1 MGNFAVMNNP
11 FDYVPDARCDEA
23 FRRLVD
29 NLEFLKRSDRPEDL
43 NFIRELE
50 TGKML
55 GVLIATD
62 GEGHDRTLYAFSGQL
77 GNGGFHYDGF
87 VGPVFD
93 YLHPDGYFKRKEADI
108 SLQNVE
114 ISKYEEETVS
124 VLQRDYE
131 HRKKKGEAE
140 IYEFRSQCRRS
151 KAERDARRKAG
162 DADETELTA
171 MIRQS
176 QFEKAELHRI
186 KRRVAEEL
194 EPLAERLKQAHSCL
208 VVLKEKRRSDSE
220 ALLKWLFASFKLLNA
235 RGESKSLSEIFSGT
249 SLRIPPSGAGECCA
263 PKLLQAAYLRE
274 WHPKAI
280 AEYWYGK
287 PKRGEVRVHGMHYPA
302 CRGKCLPVLC
312 WMLQGLDVE
321 PPLDTERLAGEAG
334 IPKIIYE
341 NQWFCVVEKPSGML
355 SVPGKGAAVSMQQW
369 LGDKYGAGLSVK
381 MAHRLDQDTSGII
394 IATFSEEPFR
404 IMQALFATRQIRKT
418 YIADL
423 DGDYRMRG
431 IPSHGRIEL
440 PLAPDWLD
448 RPRQV
453 VDIKSGKPALTEY
466 EFTDVSEGRTR
477 VKFCPHTGRT
487 HQLRVHAASEMG
499 LDMPI
504 AGDRLYGRRAVGSG
518 ERLHLHACR
527 IEFTFPLDGLHYI
540 FESPAPF

>member
-11 FDYVPDARCDEA
+11 FDSVPDARCEEE

-220 ALLKWLFASFKLLNA
+220 ALQKWLFASFKLLNA

-302 CRGKCLPVLC
+302 GRGKCQPGLC

>member
-131 HRKKKGEAE
+131 HQKKKGEAE
-140 IYEFRSQCRRS
+140 ISEFRSQCRRS

-186 KRRVAEEL
+186 KRRVAEDL
-194 EPLAERLKQAHSCL
+194 EPLAERLKQAHYCL
-208 VVLKEKRRSDSE
+208 AVLKEKRRSDSE
-220 ALLKWLFASFKLLNA
+220 ALQKWLFASFKLLNA
-235 RGESKSLSEIFSGT
+235 RWESKSLSEIFSGT

-312 WMLQGLDVE
+312 WMLQGLDVK

-453 VDIKSGKPALTEY
+453 VDIRSGKPALTEY

>member
-77 GNGGFHYDGF
+77 GNGVFHYDGF

-131 HRKKKGEAE
+131 HQKKKGEAE
-140 IYEFRSQCRRS
+140 ISEFRSQCRRS

-186 KRRVAEEL
+186 KRRVAEDL

-208 VVLKEKRRSDSE
+208 AVLKEKRRSDSE
-220 ALLKWLFASFKLLNA
+220 ALQKWLFASFKLLNA
-235 RGESKSLSEIFSGT
+235 RWESKSLSEIFSGT

-312 WMLQGLDVE
+312 WMLQGLDVK

-355 SVPGKGAAVSMQQW
+355 SVPGKGAAVSLQQW
-369 LGDKYGAGLSVK
+369 LDDKYGAGLSVK
-381 MAHRLDQDTSGII
+381 MAHRLDQDTSGVI
-394 IATFSEEPFR
+394 IATFGEEPFR

-423 DGDYRMRG
+423 DGDYQMRG

>member
-1 MGNFAVMNNP
+1 MNSP

-29 NLEFLKRSDRPEDL
+29 KLEFLKRSDRPEDL

-140 IYEFRSQCRRS
+140 ISELRSQCRRS

-186 KRRVAEEL
+186 KRRVAEDL

-208 VVLKEKRRSDSE
+208 AVLKEKRRSDSE
-220 ALLKWLFASFKLLNA
+220 ALQKWLFASFKLLNA
-235 RGESKSLSEIFSGT
+235 RGESKSLSEIFSGA

-453 VDIKSGKPALTEY
+453 VDIRSGKPALTEY

>member
-131 HRKKKGEAE
+131 HQKKKGEAE
-140 IYEFRSQCRRS
+140 ISEFRSQCRRS

-186 KRRVAEEL
+186 KRRVAEDL

-208 VVLKEKRRSDSE
+208 AVLKEKRRSDSE
-220 ALLKWLFASFKLLNA
+220 ALQKWLFASFKLLNA
-235 RGESKSLSEIFSGT
+235 RWESKSLSEIFSGT

-312 WMLQGLDVE
+312 WMLQGLDVK

-355 SVPGKGAAVSMQQW
+355 SVPGKGAAVSLQQW
-369 LGDKYGAGLSVK
+369 LDDKYGAGLSVK
-381 MAHRLDQDTSGII
+381 MAHRLDQDTSGVI
-394 IATFSEEPFR
+394 IATFGEEPFR

-423 DGDYRMRG
+423 DGDYQMRG

-448 RPRQV
+448 RTRQV

-499 LDMPI
+499 SDMPI

>member
-93 YLHPDGYFKRKEADI
+93 YLQPDGYFKRKEADI

-220 ALLKWLFASFKLLNA
+220 ALQKWLFASFKLLNA

>member
-131 HRKKKGEAE
+131 HQKKKGEAE
-140 IYEFRSQCRRS
+140 ISEFRSQCRRS

-186 KRRVAEEL
+186 KRRVAEDL

-208 VVLKEKRRSDSE
+208 AVLKEKRRSDSE
-220 ALLKWLFASFKLLNA
+220 ALQKWLFASFKLLNA
-235 RGESKSLSEIFSGT
+235 RWESKSLSEIFSGT

-263 PKLLQAAYLRE
+263 PKLLHAAYLRE

-312 WMLQGLDVE
+312 WMLQGLDVK

-355 SVPGKGAAVSMQQW
+355 SVPGKGAAVSLQQW
-369 LGDKYGAGLSVK
+369 LDDKYGAGLSVK
-381 MAHRLDQDTSGII
+381 MAHRLDQDTSGVI
-394 IATFSEEPFR
+394 IATFGEEPFR

-423 DGDYRMRG
+423 DGDYQMRG

-448 RPRQV
+448 RTRQV

>member
-131 HRKKKGEAE
+131 HQKKKGEAE
-140 IYEFRSQCRRS
+140 ISEFRSQCRRS

-186 KRRVAEEL
+186 KRRVAEDL

-208 VVLKEKRRSDSE
+208 AVLKEKRRSDSE
-220 ALLKWLFASFKLLNA
+220 AFQKWLFASFKLLNA
-235 RGESKSLSEIFSGT
+235 RWESKSLSEIFSGT

-312 WMLQGLDVE
+312 WMLQGLDVK

-355 SVPGKGAAVSMQQW
+355 SVPGKGAAVSLQQW
-369 LGDKYGAGLSVK
+369 LDDKYGAGLSVK
-381 MAHRLDQDTSGII
+381 MAHRLDQDTSGVI
-394 IATFSEEPFR
+394 IATFGEEPFR

-423 DGDYRMRG
+423 DGDYQMRG

>member
-131 HRKKKGEAE
+131 HQKKKGEAE
-140 IYEFRSQCRRS
+140 ISEFRSQCRRS

-186 KRRVAEEL
+186 KRRVAEDL

-208 VVLKEKRRSDSE
+208 AVLKEKRRSDSE
-220 ALLKWLFASFKLLNA
+220 ALQKWLFASFKLLNA
-235 RGESKSLSEIFSGT
+235 RWESKSLSEIFSGT

-312 WMLQGLDVE
+312 WMLQGLDVK

-453 VDIKSGKPALTEY
+453 VDIRSGKPALTEY

-487 HQLRVHAASEMG
+487 HQLRVYAASEMG

>member
-77 GNGGFHYDGF
+77 GNGGFHYAGF

-131 HRKKKGEAE
+131 HQKKKGEAE
-140 IYEFRSQCRRS
+140 ISEFRSQCRRS

-186 KRRVAEEL
+186 KRRVAEDL

-208 VVLKEKRRSDSE
+208 AVLKEKRRSDSE
-220 ALLKWLFASFKLLNA
+220 ALQKWLFASFKLLNA
-235 RGESKSLSEIFSGT
+235 RWESKSLSEIFSGT

-312 WMLQGLDVE
+312 WMLQGLDVK

-355 SVPGKGAAVSMQQW
+355 SVPGKGAAVSLQQW
-369 LGDKYGAGLSVK
+369 LDDKYGAGLSVK
-381 MAHRLDQDTSGII
+381 MAHRLDQDTSGVI
-394 IATFSEEPFR
+394 IATFGEEPFR

-423 DGDYRMRG
+423 DGDYQMRG

>member
-1 MGNFAVMNNP
+1 MNSP

-131 HRKKKGEAE
+131 HQKKKGEAE
-140 IYEFRSQCRRS
+140 ISEFRSQCRRS

-186 KRRVAEEL
+186 KRRVAEDL

-208 VVLKEKRRSDSE
+208 AVLKEKRRSDSE
-220 ALLKWLFASFKLLNA
+220 ALQKWLFASFKLLNA
-235 RGESKSLSEIFSGT
+235 RWESKSLSEIFSGT

-312 WMLQGLDVE
+312 WMLQGLDVK

-355 SVPGKGAAVSMQQW
+355 SVPGKGAAVSLQQW
-369 LGDKYGAGLSVK
+369 LDDKYGAGLSVK
-381 MAHRLDQDTSGII
+381 MAHRLDQDTSGVI
-394 IATFSEEPFR
+394 IATFGEEPFR

-423 DGDYRMRG
+423 DGDYQMRG

>member
-1 MGNFAVMNNP
+1 MNNP

-29 NLEFLKRSDRPEDL
+29 KLEFLKRSDRPEDL

-124 VLQRDYE
+124 VLQRDYG

-186 KRRVAEEL
+186 KRRIAAEL
-194 EPLAERLKQAHSCL
+194 EPPAERLKQAHSCL
-208 VVLKEKRRSDSE
+208 AVLKEKRRSDSE
-220 ALLKWLFASFKLLNA
+220 ALQKWLFASFKLLNA

-355 SVPGKGAAVSMQQW
+355 SVPGKGAAVSLQQW

-381 MAHRLDQDTSGII
+381 MAHRLDQDTSGVI
-394 IATFSEEPFR
+394 IATFGEEPFR

>member
-220 ALLKWLFASFKLLNA
+220 ALQKWLFASFKLLNA

>member
-1 MGNFAVMNNP
+1 MNSP

-131 HRKKKGEAE
+131 HQKKKGEAE
-140 IYEFRSQCRRS
+140 ISEFRSQCRRS

-186 KRRVAEEL
+186 KRRVAEDL

-208 VVLKEKRRSDSE
+208 AVLKEKRRSDSE
-220 ALLKWLFASFKLLNA
+220 ALQKWLFARFKLLNA
-235 RGESKSLSEIFSGT
+235 RWESKSLSEIFSGT

-312 WMLQGLDVE
+312 WMLQGLDVK

-355 SVPGKGAAVSMQQW
+355 SVPGKGAAVSLQQW
-369 LGDKYGAGLSVK
+369 LDDKYGAGLSVK
-381 MAHRLDQDTSGII
+381 MAHRLDQDTSGVI
-394 IATFSEEPFR
+394 IATFGEEPFR

-423 DGDYRMRG
+423 DGDYQMRG

>member
-131 HRKKKGEAE
+131 HQKKKGEAE
-140 IYEFRSQCRRS
+140 ISEFRSQCRRS
-151 KAERDARRKAG
+151 KAERDARGKAG

-186 KRRVAEEL
+186 KRRVAEDL

-208 VVLKEKRRSDSE
+208 AVLKEKRRSDSE
-220 ALLKWLFASFKLLNA
+220 ALQKWLFASFKLLNA
-235 RGESKSLSEIFSGT
+235 RWESKSLSEIFSGT

-312 WMLQGLDVE
+312 WMLQGLDVK

-355 SVPGKGAAVSMQQW
+355 SVPGKGAAVSLQQW
-369 LGDKYGAGLSVK
+369 LDDKYGAGLSVK
-381 MAHRLDQDTSGII
+381 MAHRLDQDTSGVI
-394 IATFSEEPFR
+394 IATFGEEPFR

-423 DGDYRMRG
+423 DGDYQMRG

>member
-131 HRKKKGEAE
+131 HQKKKGEAE
-140 IYEFRSQCRRS
+140 ISEFRSQCRRS

-186 KRRVAEEL
+186 KRRVAEDL

-208 VVLKEKRRSDSE
+208 AVLKEKRRSDSE
-220 ALLKWLFASFKLLNA
+220 ALQKWLFASFKLLNA
-235 RGESKSLSEIFSGT
+235 RWESKSLSEIFSGT

-312 WMLQGLDVE
+312 WMLQGLDVK

-355 SVPGKGAAVSMQQW
+355 SVPGKGAAVSLQQW
-369 LGDKYGAGLSVK
+369 LDDKYGAGLSVK
-381 MAHRLDQDTSGII
+381 MAHRLDQDTSGVI
-394 IATFSEEPFR
+394 IATFGEEPFR

-423 DGDYRMRG
+423 DGDYQMRG

-440 PLAPDWLD
+440 PLAPDWLPPPPPSRGYQEWQTGTD
-448 RPRQV
+448 R
-453 VDIKSGKPALTEY
+453 I
-466 EFTDVSEGRTR
+466 
-477 VKFCPHTGRT
+477 
-487 HQLRVHAASEMG
+487 
-499 LDMPI
+499 
-504 AGDRLYGRRAVGSG
+504 
-518 ERLHLHACR
+518 
-527 IEFTFPLDGLHYI
+527 
-540 FESPAPF
+540 

>member
-131 HRKKKGEAE
+131 HQKKKGEAE
-140 IYEFRSQCRRS
+140 ISEFRSHCRRS

-186 KRRVAEEL
+186 KRRVAEDL

-208 VVLKEKRRSDSE
+208 AVLKEKRRSDSE
-220 ALLKWLFASFKLLNA
+220 ALQKWLFASFKLLNA
-235 RGESKSLSEIFSGT
+235 RWESKSLSEIFSGT

-312 WMLQGLDVE
+312 WMLQGLDVK

-355 SVPGKGAAVSMQQW
+355 SVPGKGAAVSLQQW
-369 LGDKYGAGLSVK
+369 LDDKYGAGLSVK
-381 MAHRLDQDTSGII
+381 MAHRLDQDTSGVI
-394 IATFSEEPFR
+394 IATFGEEPFR

-423 DGDYRMRG
+423 DGDYQMRG

>member
-131 HRKKKGEAE
+131 HQKKKGEAE
-140 IYEFRSQCRRS
+140 ISEFRSQCRRS

-186 KRRVAEEL
+186 KRRVAEDL

-208 VVLKEKRRSDSE
+208 AVLKEKRRSDSE
-220 ALLKWLFASFKLLNA
+220 ALQKWLFASFKLLNA
-235 RGESKSLSEIFSGT
+235 RWESKSLSEIFSGT
-249 SLRIPPSGAGECCA
+249 SLRIPPSRAGECCA

-312 WMLQGLDVE
+312 WMLQGLDVK

-355 SVPGKGAAVSMQQW
+355 SVPGKGAAVSLQQW
-369 LGDKYGAGLSVK
+369 LDDKYGAGLSVK
-381 MAHRLDQDTSGII
+381 MAHRLDQDTSGVI
-394 IATFSEEPFR
+394 IATFGEEPFR

-423 DGDYRMRG
+423 DGDYQMRG

-448 RPRQV
+448 RTRQV

>member
-131 HRKKKGEAE
+131 HQKKKGEAE
-140 IYEFRSQCRRS
+140 ISEFRSQCRRS

-186 KRRVAEEL
+186 KRRVAEDL

-208 VVLKEKRRSDSE
+208 AVLKEKRRSDSE
-220 ALLKWLFASFKLLNA
+220 ALQKWLFASFKLLNA
-235 RGESKSLSEIFSGT
+235 RWESKSLSEIFSGT

-312 WMLQGLDVE
+312 WMLQGLDVK

-355 SVPGKGAAVSMQQW
+355 SVPGKGAAVSLQQW
-369 LGDKYGAGLSVK
+369 LDDKYGAGLSVK
-381 MAHRLDQDTSGII
+381 MAHRLDQDTSGVI
-394 IATFSEEPFR
+394 IATFGEEPFR

-423 DGDYRMRG
+423 DGDYQMRG

>member
-77 GNGGFHYDGF
+77 GIGGFHYDGF

-131 HRKKKGEAE
+131 HQKKKGEAE
-140 IYEFRSQCRRS
+140 ISEFRSQCRRS

-186 KRRVAEEL
+186 KRRVAEDL

-208 VVLKEKRRSDSE
+208 AVLKEKRRSDSE
-220 ALLKWLFASFKLLNA
+220 ALQKWLFASFKLLNA
-235 RGESKSLSEIFSGT
+235 RWESKSLSEIFSGT

-312 WMLQGLDVE
+312 WMLQGLDVK

-355 SVPGKGAAVSMQQW
+355 SVPGKGAAVSLQQW
-369 LGDKYGAGLSVK
+369 LDDKYGAGLSVK
-381 MAHRLDQDTSGII
+381 MAHRLDQDTSGVI
-394 IATFSEEPFR
+394 IATFGEEPFR

-423 DGDYRMRG
+423 DGDYQMRG

>member
-1 MGNFAVMNNP
+1 MNSP

-131 HRKKKGEAE
+131 HQKKKGEAE
-140 IYEFRSQCRRS
+140 ISEFRSQCRRS

-186 KRRVAEEL
+186 KRRVAEDL

-208 VVLKEKRRSDSE
+208 AVLKEKRRSDSE
-220 ALLKWLFASFKLLNA
+220 ALQKWLFASFKLLNA
-235 RGESKSLSEIFSGT
+235 RWESKSLSEIFSGT

-312 WMLQGLDVE
+312 WMLQGLDVK

-355 SVPGKGAAVSMQQW
+355 SVPGKGAAVSLQQW
-369 LGDKYGAGLSVK
+369 LDDKYGAGLSVK
-381 MAHRLDQDTSGII
+381 MAHRLDQDTSGVI
-394 IATFSEEPFR
+394 IATFGEEPFR

-423 DGDYRMRG
+423 DGDYQMRG

-487 HQLRVHAASEMG
+487 QRLRVHAAPQMG

>member
-1 MGNFAVMNNP
+1 MNNP

-131 HRKKKGEAE
+131 HQKKKGEAE
-140 IYEFRSQCRRS
+140 ISEFRSQCRRS

-186 KRRVAEEL
+186 KRRVAEDL

-208 VVLKEKRRSDSE
+208 AVLKEKRRSDSE
-220 ALLKWLFASFKLLNA
+220 ALQKWLFASFKLLNA
-235 RGESKSLSEIFSGT
+235 RWESKSLSEIFSGT

-312 WMLQGLDVE
+312 WMLQGLDVK

-453 VDIKSGKPALTEY
+453 VDIRSGKPALTEY

>member
-131 HRKKKGEAE
+131 HQKKKGEAE
-140 IYEFRSQCRRS
+140 ISEFRSQCRRS

-186 KRRVAEEL
+186 KRRVAEDL

-208 VVLKEKRRSDSE
+208 AVLKEKRRSDSE
-220 ALLKWLFASFKLLNA
+220 ALQKWLFASFKLLNA
-235 RGESKSLSEIFSGT
+235 RWESKSLSEIFSGT

-312 WMLQGLDVE
+312 WMLQGLDVK

-355 SVPGKGAAVSMQQW
+355 SVPGKGAAVSLQQW
-369 LGDKYGAGLSVK
+369 LDDKYGAGLSVK
-381 MAHRLDQDTSGII
+381 MAHRLDQDTSGVI
-394 IATFSEEPFR
+394 IATFGEEPFR

-423 DGDYRMRG
+423 DGDYQMRG

-487 HQLRVHAASEMG
+487 HQLRAHAASEMG

>member
-131 HRKKKGEAE
+131 HQKKKGEAE
-140 IYEFRSQCRRS
+140 ISEFRSQCRRS

-186 KRRVAEEL
+186 KRRVAEDL

-208 VVLKEKRRSDSE
+208 AVLKEKRRSDSE
-220 ALLKWLFASFKLLNA
+220 ALQKWLFASFKLLSA
-235 RGESKSLSEIFSGT
+235 RWESNSLSEIFSGT

-312 WMLQGLDVE
+312 WMLQGLDVK

-355 SVPGKGAAVSMQQW
+355 SVPGKGAAVSLQQW
-369 LGDKYGAGLSVK
+369 LDDKYGAGLSVK
-381 MAHRLDQDTSGII
+381 MAHRLDQDTSGVI
-394 IATFSEEPFR
+394 IATFGEEPFR

-423 DGDYRMRG
+423 DGDYQMRG

>member
-1 MGNFAVMNNP
+1 
-11 FDYVPDARCDEA
+11 
-23 FRRLVD
+23 
-29 NLEFLKRSDRPEDL
+29 
-43 NFIRELE
+43 
-50 TGKML
+50 
-55 GVLIATD
+55 
-62 GEGHDRTLYAFSGQL
+62 
-77 GNGGFHYDGF
+77 
-87 VGPVFD
+87 
-93 YLHPDGYFKRKEADI
+93 
-108 SLQNVE
+108 
-114 ISKYEEETVS
+114 
-124 VLQRDYE
+124 
-131 HRKKKGEAE
+131 
-140 IYEFRSQCRRS
+140 
-151 KAERDARRKAG
+151 
-162 DADETELTA
+162 
-171 MIRQS
+171 
-176 QFEKAELHRI
+176 
-186 KRRVAEEL
+186 
-194 EPLAERLKQAHSCL
+194 
-208 VVLKEKRRSDSE
+208 
-220 ALLKWLFASFKLLNA
+220 
-235 RGESKSLSEIFSGT
+235 
-249 SLRIPPSGAGECCA
+249 
-263 PKLLQAAYLRE
+263 
-274 WHPKAI
+274 
-280 AEYWYGK
+280 
-287 PKRGEVRVHGMHYPA
+287 
-302 CRGKCLPVLC
+302 
-312 WMLQGLDVE
+312 MLQGLDVE

>member
-131 HRKKKGEAE
+131 HQKKKGEAE
-140 IYEFRSQCRRS
+140 ISEFRSQCRRS

-186 KRRVAEEL
+186 KRRVAEDL

-208 VVLKEKRRSDSE
+208 AVLKEKRRSDSE
-220 ALLKWLFASFKLLNA
+220 ALQKWLFASFKLLNA
-235 RGESKSLSEIFSGT
+235 RWESKSLSEIFSGT

-312 WMLQGLDVE
+312 WMLQGLNVK

-355 SVPGKGAAVSMQQW
+355 SVPGKGAAVSLQQW
-369 LGDKYGAGLSVK
+369 LDDKYGAGLSVK
-381 MAHRLDQDTSGII
+381 MAHRLDQDTSGVI
-394 IATFSEEPFR
+394 IATFGEEPFR

-423 DGDYRMRG
+423 DGDYQMRG